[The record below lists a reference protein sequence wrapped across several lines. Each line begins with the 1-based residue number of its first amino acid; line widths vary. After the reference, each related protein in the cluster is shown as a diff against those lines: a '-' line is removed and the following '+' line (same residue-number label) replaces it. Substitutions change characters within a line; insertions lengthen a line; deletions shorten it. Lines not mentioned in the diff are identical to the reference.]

1 MTSSGEGGGG
11 GGGRLLAE
19 TWWASRGGSSDE
31 RNAREGGRG
40 GTGVRRAVLRE
51 GGRGGR
57 GVGRVRR
64 GGGRGGIGVR
74 REGAGRHK
82 VEKAKAGEKAEASCI
97 AALSTRQQTDR
108 RRTEIN
114 ILCSNG
120 FLLFRQVSKWYC
132 RSTEGWGLWQSALA
146 PIAMTLMA
154 GS

>member
-1 MTSSGEGGGG
+1 MAREVGGGGGG

-51 GGRGGR
+51 GGWGGR

-64 GGGRGGIGVR
+64 GGRGGRGVR

-82 VEKAKAGEKAEASCI
+82 VEKAEASCI

-108 RRTEIN
+108 RRTEIS

-120 FLLFRQVSKWYC
+120 FLVFRQVSKWYC
-132 RSTEGWGLWQSALA
+132 RSTEGCGL
-146 PIAMTLMA
+146 
-154 GS
+154 